1 MNIDRRQRPTG
12 ANLSRAAVVVLA
24 LALTTAGV
32 AFAAKPYKDTV
43 YKGTTDQ
50 NTGVRFKTSRDGNRV
65 GSFDFGTAKIQCDTS
80 PPGERSDVRLKFG
93 GSLKVG
99 KDGRFRGTLP
109 NNVTNE
115 GSITVRGRFTSRVRA
130 QGTVTYADRG
140 CIGQNTITWT
150 VKRPPPPVAPFK
162 KSVFKG
168 KSSQNGNVRFKTSRN
183 GRRVGSLDFGNAQVR
198 CQGSFELTP
207 KRLKAPGTLT
217 VKNGRFKGV
226 LPPDG
231 RNAISVT
238 GRFTSRGRATGT
250 VAYLDRGCD
259 ARGDPLTFS
268 ATHRK

>member
-1 MNIDRRQRPTG
+1 MRT
-12 ANLSRAAVVVLA
+12 NLTAAAAAVLA

-32 AFAAKPYKDTV
+32 AFAAKPYKNTV
-43 YKGTTDQ
+43 YKGSTDQ

-80 PPGERSDVRLKFG
+80 PPGERNDIRLKFG
-93 GSLKVG
+93 GRLKVG

-115 GSITVRGRFTSRVRA
+115 GSITVRGRFTSRGRA
-130 QGTVTYADRG
+130 QGAVTYSDRG

-168 KSSQNGNVRFKTSRN
+168 KSSQNGSVRFRTSRD
-183 GRRVGSLDFGNAQVR
+183 GKRVGSLDFGDAQVLCPDASGR
-198 CQGSFELTP
+198 TP
-207 KRLKAPGTLT
+207 RRLSAPGTLT
-217 VKNGRFKGV
+217 VKNGRFKGI
-226 LPPDG
+226 LPPTTSDS
-231 RNAISVT
+231 AISVN

-259 ARGDPLTFS
+259 ARDDPLTFS
-268 ATHRK
+268 ATRRK

>member
-32 AFAAKPYKDTV
+32 AFAAKPYKNTV

-140 CIGQNTITWT
+140 CIGQNLIAWT
-150 VKRPPPPVAPFK
+150 AKRPPPPVKPFK
-162 KSVFKG
+162 NSVFKG
-168 KSSQNGNVRFKTSRN
+168 KSSRDGNVRFKTSRD

-198 CQGSFELTP
+198 CPDLSERP
-207 KRLKAPGTLT
+207 VRLMAPGTLT

-226 LPPDG
+226 VPSDG
-231 RNAISVT
+231 RDAISVN
-238 GRFTSRGRATGT
+238 GRFTSRGKATGT

-268 ATHRK
+268 ATRRK